1 MISWMGTIVAAGDP
15 MSHVLD
21 SWFIHGV
28 FSKHML
34 MLAVAAG
41 LCLWLFPM
49 IAQRIEGG
57 ATGGRLTGLFE
68 VLLVFIRD
76 DVAKP
81 FLGKDT
87 NRFLPIIWSFFFF
100 ILFCNLLGLIPFSA
114 TATGNLAVTGG
125 LATVSF
131 VIYHGAGIKQNGFV
145 PYVKAMFLV
154 GPPFLWPLMIL
165 VEAMGHIIKP
175 VALMIRLFANMMA
188 GHVMLAVI
196 IGIGAAM
203 GVAVGVVTGSAAV
216 LLMFL
221 ELLVAFIQAFIFTFL
236 TTVFLSM
243 SLHPDH

>member
-1 MISWMGTIVAAGDP
+1 MSAWMGTVIAAGDP

-21 SWFIHGV
+21 TYLIGHVFTKHVLMMFIV
-28 FSKHML
+28 
-34 MLAVAAG
+34 AG
-41 LCLWLFPM
+41 LCVWLFSTV
-49 IAQRIEGG
+49 AARIEGG
-57 ATGGRLTGLFE
+57 QPGGRLAGLFE
-68 VLLVFIRD
+68 VLLTFIRD

-87 NRFLPIIWSFFFF
+87 NQYLPILWTFFFF

-114 TATGNLAVTGG
+114 TATGNAMVTGG

-131 VIYHGAGIKQNGFV
+131 VVYHAAGIKRMGFV
-145 PYVKAMFLV
+145 PYVKAIFLV
-154 GPPFLWPLMIL
+154 GPPFLWPLMIV

-175 VALMIRLFANMMA
+175 VALTIRLFANMVA

-196 IGIGAAM
+196 IGIGAAS
-203 GVAVGVVTGSAAV
+203 GIALGAVTSSAAV

-243 SLHPDH
+243 SLHPEH